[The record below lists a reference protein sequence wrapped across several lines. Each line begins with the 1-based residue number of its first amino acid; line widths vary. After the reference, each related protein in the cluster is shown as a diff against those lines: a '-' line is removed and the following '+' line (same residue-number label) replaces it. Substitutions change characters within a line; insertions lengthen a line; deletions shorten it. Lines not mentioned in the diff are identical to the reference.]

1 MTPEQLILFDNLTSL
16 QQRIATNVL
25 AGMTQRQAYYA
36 ADGSAKSDTAADTS
50 ASEIMNNPKVK
61 AFMDSMKVQ
70 AVSDAIMTK
79 EEMLARL
86 TRIARTGITDIA
98 RFKTSHVGMDMESGE
113 EIKQTTWEIREE
125 LQDEDPEKLATIF
138 ELEAGKNGPKIKM
151 HSQIQAMAQLARLQG
166 YDAPQ
171 KTDNTHRVVDDGKNE
186 W

>member
-1 MTPEQLILFDNLTSL
+1 MTPEQKLLFDELTDL
-16 QQRIATNVL
+16 QQRTATNTL
-25 AGMTQRQAYYA
+25 AGMTQRAAYYA
-36 ADGSAKSDTAADTS
+36 AGGKANNDVTADSSAY
-50 ASEIMNNPKVK
+50 EILSKPQVK

-70 AVSDAIMTK
+70 AVSDAIMSK